1 MKHLFQETCIKTT
14 LFMVFTG
21 GVCQAEKSTG
31 REKTGGEKKM
41 GGEKKTG
48 RRRRSHVLLDL
59 QSDLVIH

>member
-21 GVCQAEKSTG
+21 GAWHADGEK
-31 REKTGGEKKM
+31 KTGG

-48 RRRRSHVLLDL
+48 GGGEKTGGGE
-59 QSDLVIH
+59 